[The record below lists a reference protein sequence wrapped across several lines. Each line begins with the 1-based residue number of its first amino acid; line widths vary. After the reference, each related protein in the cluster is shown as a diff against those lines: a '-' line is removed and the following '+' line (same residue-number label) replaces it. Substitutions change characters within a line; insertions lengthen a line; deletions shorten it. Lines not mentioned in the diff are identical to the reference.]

1 MNPQLEELK
10 TRLRDIAALF
20 NAGALLNWDQL
31 TIMPTGGAEARGF
44 QQAVL
49 ARIATEKAVEPS
61 LGRLIEDLLPYADS
75 LPAGSDDAQLIRM
88 AKYDYDR
95 MINVPPEFIARAYEQ
110 GARTYQVWTE
120 ARPNNDY
127 AKVMPD
133 LEKNLEL
140 SREYAT
146 FFKGIDHVADPLIDD
161 SDPGMK
167 AADIQRVFAELRA
180 ELVPIV
186 RAITSQPPADDSC
199 LKNHFPAGAQLD
211 FGRRVA
217 AAIGYD
223 FNRGRL
229 DLSPHPF
236 TTRFSIGD
244 VRITTRVREDDL
256 GDSLFSIIH
265 EAGHGM
271 YEQGI
276 STTLEG
282 LPLARGASSGVHES
296 QSRTWEN
303 IVGRSLPFWQHFYPE
318 LKSAFPGLFEN
329 VPLETFYRAINK
341 VQPSLIRTDAD
352 EVTYN
357 LHVMIRFDL
366 ELALL
371 EGKLALRDLPEAW
384 NERYSSDLGVT
395 PPDLRSGCL
404 QDVHWFSGFVGGAFQ
419 GYTLGNIMSAQFM
432 ESALQAHPG
441 IPGEMAEGRFDTLRG
456 WLTENLYTHGRKFFP
471 NELVKRATGQDVQI
485 APYIRYLKNKYGALY
500 QL

>member
-1 MNPQLEELK
+1 LNPQLDELK
-10 TRLRDIAALF
+10 NRLRDISALNNAA
-20 NAGALLNWDQL
+20 GLLNWDQL
-31 TIMPTGGAEARGF
+31 TLMPPGGAAARGL

-49 ARIATEKAVEPS
+49 SRIAAEKSIDPA
-61 LGRLIEDLLPYADS
+61 LGKLIEDLLPYAGS
-75 LPAGSDDAQLIRM
+75 LPAESDDACLIRL
-88 AKYDYDR
+88 AKYDFDKAV
-95 MINVPPEFIARAYEQ
+95 NVPPEFVARAFEQ
-110 GARTYQVWTE
+110 ITRSYQAWAE
-120 ARPNNDY
+120 ARPANDY
-127 AKVMPD
+127 AKVLPE

-140 SREYAT
+140 SREYAA
-146 FFKGIDHVADPLIDD
+146 FFKDSDHIADPLIDD

-167 AADIQRVFAELRA
+167 AADIQHVFAELRA

-186 RAITSQPPADDSC
+186 KAITSQAPADDAC
-199 LKNHFPAGAQLD
+199 LKQHFPSQIQLD
-211 FGRRVA
+211 FGKQVA
-217 AAIGYD
+217 DAIGYD
-223 FNRGRL
+223 FNRGRM

-265 EAGHGM
+265 EAGHAM

-276 STTLEG
+276 STNLEG
-282 LPLARGASSGVHES
+282 LPLARGTSSGVHES

-303 IVGRSLPFWQHFYPE
+303 IVGRSLPFWEHFYPK
-318 LKSAFPGLFEN
+318 LKEAFPGLFDS

-341 VQPSLIRTDAD
+341 VQPSFIRTDAD

-384 NERYSSDLGVT
+384 NERYRTDLGIT

-404 QDVHWFSGFVGGAFQ
+404 QDVHWFGGLIGGGFQ
-419 GYTLGNIMSAQFM
+419 GYTLGNIMSTQFM
-432 ESALQAHPG
+432 ESALQAHPE
-441 IPGEMAEGRFDTLRG
+441 IYSEMTAGRFDVLHG
-456 WLTENLYTHGRKFFP
+456 WLIDNIYTHGRKFFP
-471 NELVKRATGQDVQI
+471 NQLLEKVTGQQIQI
-485 APYIRYLKNKYGALY
+485 APYIRYLKDKYGKLY
-500 QL
+500 EL